1 MLTRTIFNEG
11 GLPDLEPADR
21 ALVDRLVADPRA
33 SGRDL
38 AKALDCSEANISR
51 RLNRLVAEHAV
62 RIRAFM
68 SLDRAGLSAS
78 AAMIVQSPDPMALG
92 KRLAAHEWIHFVA
105 TTGPLDGP
113 ADALVLHG
121 SAANGT
127 AFRALLDRDLV
138 TDPDVTVV
146 DARMVLDSFGTQ
158 ATTDAHRHN
167 WRGGRPLDRVNRAI
181 IRELQRDGRATFAAL
196 GEVAGISS
204 TAAAERFRHLMDD
217 QLIRMLAFPEPSRIG
232 LRATGVMFVRS
243 SVATDAALD
252 AARVEAMKKAR
263 ARAELYARAAGLRVV
278 RIRTIAEGGGYSPP
292 QPMLYARAMAAAAP
306 DTPVA
311 AGEVSLSTNVT
322 VTFELAP

>member
-11 GLPDLEPADR
+11 SLPDLEPADR
-21 ALVDRLVADPRA
+21 ALVDRLVVDPRA

-78 AAMIVQSPDPMALG
+78 AVMLVQSPDPMALG
-92 KRLAAHEWIHFVA
+92 QRLAAHEWIHFIA
-105 TTGPLDGP
+105 TSGPLHGP
-113 ADALVLHG
+113 ADALILHG

-127 AFRALLDRDLV
+127 AFRALLDRDLC
-138 TDPDVTVV
+138 TDPDATVV
-146 DARMVLDSFGTQ
+146 DARMVLDSFGTP

-204 TAAAERFRHLMDD
+204 TAAAERYRHLIDD

-232 LRATGVMFVRS
+232 LRATGLLLVRPRIVTEAALEAAK
-243 SVATDAALD
+243 SVANLGWIAMVSGPSPLALECSAADGEALQAVTDRVAALP
-252 AARVEAMKKAR
+252 
-263 ARAELYARAAGLRVV
+263 G
-278 RIRTIAEGGGYSPP
+278 ISN
-292 QPMLYARAMAAAAP
+292 
-306 DTPVA
+306 VA
-311 AGEVSLSTNVT
+311 LHPYHAILKESFVWCGADE
-322 VTFELAP
+322 E

>member
-78 AAMIVQSPDPMALG
+78 AVMIVESTDPVALG
-92 KRLAAHEWIHFVA
+92 QRLAAHEWIHFVA
-105 TTGPLDGP
+105 TTGPIDGP

-127 AFRALLDRDLV
+127 AFRALMDRDLV

-232 LRATGVMFVRS
+232 LRATGLMLVRPRIATS
-243 SVATDAALD
+243 EALEAARSVANPGWIAMLSGPSLIALECSAADGQALVDVTDRVGALPGISNAALCPYHAILKESFVWCGAD
-252 AARVEAMKKAR
+252 E
-263 ARAELYARAAGLRVV
+263 E
-278 RIRTIAEGGGYSPP
+278 
-292 QPMLYARAMAAAAP
+292 
-306 DTPVA
+306 
-311 AGEVSLSTNVT
+311 
-322 VTFELAP
+322 

>member
-11 GLPDLEPADR
+11 GLSDLEPADR

-51 RLNRLVAEHAV
+51 RLNRLVAEHAI

-92 KRLAAHEWIHFVA
+92 KRLAAHEWIHFIA

-113 ADALVLHG
+113 ANALVLHG

-127 AFRALLDRDLV
+127 AFRALLDRDLC
-138 TDPDVTVV
+138 TDPDATVV
-146 DARMVLDSFGTQ
+146 DARMLLDSFGTQ
-158 ATTDAHRHN
+158 ETTDAHRHH

-181 IRELQRDGRATFAAL
+181 IRELQRDGRATFATL

-204 TAAAERFRHLMDD
+204 TAAAERFRHLIDD
-217 QLIRMLAFPEPSRIG
+217 QLIRMLAFPEPSRVG
-232 LRATGVMFVRS
+232 LRATGLLLVRPRIATEAALEAAK
-243 SVATDAALD
+243 SVANPGWIAMISGPSPLALECSAAHGQALQALAD
-252 AARVEAMKKAR
+252 RVTALPGIAAVELCPYHAILKESFVWCGAD
-263 ARAELYARAAGLRVV
+263 E
-278 RIRTIAEGGGYSPP
+278 E
-292 QPMLYARAMAAAAP
+292 
-306 DTPVA
+306 
-311 AGEVSLSTNVT
+311 
-322 VTFELAP
+322 

>member
-68 SLDRAGLSAS
+68 SLDRAGLSAG
-78 AAMIVQSPDPMALG
+78 AVMLVQSPDPMALG
-92 KRLAAHEWIHFVA
+92 QRLAAHEWIHFVA

-113 ADALVLHG
+113 ANALVLHG

-204 TAAAERFRHLMDD
+204 TAAAERYRHLIDD

-232 LRATGVMFVRS
+232 LRATGLMLVRPRIATS
-243 SVATDAALD
+243 EALEAARSVANPGWIAMLSGPSLIALECSAADDRALVALTDRVGALPGISNAALCPYHAILKESFVWCGAD
-252 AARVEAMKKAR
+252 E
-263 ARAELYARAAGLRVV
+263 E
-278 RIRTIAEGGGYSPP
+278 
-292 QPMLYARAMAAAAP
+292 
-306 DTPVA
+306 
-311 AGEVSLSTNVT
+311 
-322 VTFELAP
+322 

>member
-21 ALVDRLVADPRA
+21 TLVDRLVADPRA

-38 AKALDCSEANISR
+38 AKSLDCSEANISR

-78 AAMIVQSPDPMALG
+78 AIVIVKSPDPVALG
-92 KRLAAHEWIHFVA
+92 QRLVQHEWIHFIA

-127 AFRALLDRDLV
+127 AFRALLDRDLC
-138 TDPDVTVV
+138 TDPDATVV

-158 ATTDAHRHN
+158 ETTDAHRHN

-181 IRELQRDGRATFAAL
+181 IRELQRDGRATFATL

-204 TAAAERFRHLMDD
+204 TAAAERFRRLIDD
-217 QLIRMLAFPEPSRIG
+217 QLIRMLAFPEPSRVG
-232 LRATGVMFVRS
+232 LRATGLLLVRPRIATEAALEAAK
-243 SVATDAALD
+243 SVANPGWIAMISGPSPLALECSAADGEALRAMTERVAALPGIAN
-252 AARVEAMKKAR
+252 AALCAYHAILKESFIWCGAD
-263 ARAELYARAAGLRVV
+263 E
-278 RIRTIAEGGGYSPP
+278 E
-292 QPMLYARAMAAAAP
+292 
-306 DTPVA
+306 
-311 AGEVSLSTNVT
+311 
-322 VTFELAP
+322 

>member
-252 AARVEAMKKAR
+252 AARALTNPSYIAMVSGPNPIVM
-263 ARAELYARAAGLRVV
+263 ECSAADGQALQA
-278 RIRTIAEGGGYSPP
+278 IAD
-292 QPMLYARAMAAAAP
+292 R
-306 DTPVA
+306 VA
-311 AGEVSLSTNVT
+311 ALPGITDVDLHPYHAIIKESFVWCGAD
-322 VTFELAP
+322 ED

>member
-11 GLPDLEPADR
+11 GLPELDQADR
-21 ALVDRLVADPRA
+21 TLVERLVAEPRA

-78 AAMIVQSPDPMALG
+78 AVMVVRSPNAESLG
-92 KRLAAHEWIHFVA
+92 QRLAAHEWIHFIA

-158 ATTDAHRHN
+158 ETTDTHRHN

-204 TAAAERFRHLMDD
+204 TAAAERFRHLIDD
-217 QLIRMLAFPEPSRIG
+217 QLIRMFAFPEPSRIG
-232 LRATGVMFVRS
+232 LRATGLLLVRPRI
-243 SVATDAALD
+243 ATQAALE
-252 AARVEAMKKAR
+252 AAKSASNPGWIAMVSGAHPVAIECSAADGQSLQAVADRVAALPGISGV
-263 ARAELYARAAGLRVV
+263 ELYPYHAILKESFVWCGAD
-278 RIRTIAEGGGYSPP
+278 E
-292 QPMLYARAMAAAAP
+292 
-306 DTPVA
+306 
-311 AGEVSLSTNVT
+311 E
-322 VTFELAP
+322 

>member
-68 SLDRAGLSAS
+68 SLDRAGLLAS
-78 AAMIVQSPDPMALG
+78 AVMIVESTDPVALG
-92 KRLAAHEWIHFVA
+92 ERLAAHEWIHFVA
-105 TTGPLDGP
+105 TTGPIDGP

-127 AFRALLDRDLV
+127 AFRALMERDLV

-232 LRATGVMFVRS
+232 LRATGLMLVRPRIATS
-243 SVATDAALD
+243 EALEAARSVANPGWIAMLSGPSLIALECSAADGQALVDVTDRVGALPGISNAALCPYH
-252 AARVEAMKKAR
+252 AILKESFVWCG
-263 ARAELYARAAGLRVV
+263 AE
-278 RIRTIAEGGGYSPP
+278 E
-292 QPMLYARAMAAAAP
+292 
-306 DTPVA
+306 
-311 AGEVSLSTNVT
+311 E
-322 VTFELAP
+322 

>member
-78 AAMIVQSPDPMALG
+78 AVMIVESTDPVALG
-92 KRLAAHEWIHFVA
+92 ERLAAHEWIHFVA
-105 TTGPLDGP
+105 TTGPIDGP

-127 AFRALLDRDLV
+127 AFRALMERDLV

-232 LRATGVMFVRS
+232 LRATGLMLVRPRIATS
-243 SVATDAALD
+243 EALEAARSVANPGWIAMLSGPSLIALECSAADGQALVDVTDRVGALPGISNAALCPYH
-252 AARVEAMKKAR
+252 AILKESFVWCG
-263 ARAELYARAAGLRVV
+263 AE
-278 RIRTIAEGGGYSPP
+278 E
-292 QPMLYARAMAAAAP
+292 
-306 DTPVA
+306 
-311 AGEVSLSTNVT
+311 E
-322 VTFELAP
+322 

>member
-78 AAMIVQSPDPMALG
+78 AIVIVASPDPVALG
-92 KRLAAHEWIHFVA
+92 QRLVQHEWIHFIA

-127 AFRALLDRDLV
+127 AFRALLDRDLC
-138 TDPDVTVV
+138 TDPDATVV
-146 DARMVLDSFGTQ
+146 DARMVLDSFGSQ
-158 ATTDAHRHN
+158 ETTNAHRHH
-167 WRGGRPLDRVNRAI
+167 WRSGRPLDRVNRAI
-181 IRELQRDGRATFAAL
+181 IRELQRDGRATFATL

-204 TAAAERFRHLMDD
+204 TAAAERFRHLIDD

-232 LRATGVMFVRS
+232 LRATGLLLVRPRIATEAALEAAK
-243 SVATDAALD
+243 SVANPGWIAMISGPSLLALECSAADGEALRAMTERVAALPGIAN
-252 AARVEAMKKAR
+252 AALCPYHAILKESFVWCGADE
-263 ARAELYARAAGLRVV
+263 E
-278 RIRTIAEGGGYSPP
+278 
-292 QPMLYARAMAAAAP
+292 
-306 DTPVA
+306 
-311 AGEVSLSTNVT
+311 
-322 VTFELAP
+322 